1 MSTGFLK
8 NRYTSFKKNE
18 KKSSEWNR
26 MYINAKFCIFF
37 HMTAGGEPNT
47 IKNYQY
53 FFFERANSV
62 DTMRCF
68 MYIIITM
75 LRSVHVK
82 APAKLNLHLKVCDV
96 RPDGFHDI
104 ESIFQK
110 IPIYDELLIEMVDSD
125 CTCQVISPDF
135 ILPFENTLTSAYKAF
150 CSCTGIKGG
159 VRITLTKRIPSGAG
173 MGGGSS
179 DAAAVLSGLSEL
191 FGVKLTEEQKYNA
204 AAKIGSDVFFF
215 LGDGEACDAAVVSG
229 RGENV
234 RYIVPRR
241 DLSFVLL
248 CPGVH
253 SATAEAYYLVD
264 SWHNMNRAELT
275 PFEEL
280 EYIYRRPIEQWS
292 FYNSFT
298 EPLAWKFPEI
308 KRALSDLRK
317 CNAGYVQMT
326 GSGSV
331 VFGVFAS
338 DEDANKS
345 YEILR
350 NSWDKCY
357 YLASR

>member
-1 MSTGFLK
+1 
-8 NRYTSFKKNE
+8 
-18 KKSSEWNR
+18 
-26 MYINAKFCIFF
+26 
-37 HMTAGGEPNT
+37 
-47 IKNYQY
+47 
-53 FFFERANSV
+53 
-62 DTMRCF
+62 
-68 MYIIITM
+68 M

-110 IPIYDELLIEMVDSD
+110 VPLYDDLLIEMVDSN

-150 CSCTGIKGG
+150 CSCTGIKDG
-159 VRITLTKRIPSGAG
+159 VRITLRKRIPSGAG

-191 FGVKLTEEQKYNA
+191 FCVELSAEQKYNVA
-204 AAKIGSDVFFF
+204 SQIGSDVFFF
-215 LGDGEACDAAVVSG
+215 LRNGEAYDAAIVSG
-229 RGENV
+229 RGEHV

-241 DLSFVLL
+241 DLYFVLL

-253 SATAEAYYLVD
+253 SATGEAYSLVD
-264 SWHNMNRAELT
+264 SWHDMDRTEIT
-275 PFEEL
+275 PFKEL
-280 EYIYRRPIEQWS
+280 EDMYRKPVNQWV

-308 KRALSDLRK
+308 KRALSDLRQ
-317 CNAGYVQMT
+317 CEADYVQMT

-338 DEDANKS
+338 EKDAHKS
-345 YEILR
+345 YDVLR
-350 NSWDKCY
+350 NEWDDCY